1 MKSCEDCKYFDG
13 YDYLDG
19 IPCCNYEGGYENCP
33 YNNDGAP
40 IKNNGVKIEID
51 TGFMHDYI
59 YHTLKNTTEREIRAI
74 AQEEIKSIITEELK
88 DEILNEMRT
97 QIKDVVSNSISDFM
111 EKEITIGGGWNKPE
125 RKVTREEYLSETIE
139 DELKDRFKS
148 DALRKYVISD
158 IARGIID
165 DYDRKLRNEVNKGI
179 KTYFDEATRQT
190 LTENIVSMLMTNDTY
205 QKLSNSMKTF
215 LP

>member
-1 MKSCEDCKYFDG
+1 MKECRDCEYFKG
-13 YDYLDG
+13 YDYSDG
-19 IPCCNYEGGYENCP
+19 TPYCEYEKGYENCP
-33 YNNDGAP
+33 YNDETE
-40 IKNNGVKIEID
+40 IKNNGIKIEVD
-51 TGFMHDYI
+51 AGFMHDYI
-59 YHTLKNTTEREIRAI
+59 YHTLKNTMEREIRAI

-111 EKEITIGGGWNKPE
+111 AKEITIGGGWNKPD

-139 DELKDRFKS
+139 NELKDRFKS
-148 DALRKYVISD
+148 DILRNSIINE
-158 IARGIID
+158 IAKSID
-165 DYDRKLRNEVNKGI
+165 NYDRKLRDEINKGV
-179 KTYFDEATRQT
+179 KNYFDVATRQT

>member
-13 YDYLDG
+13 YNYSDG
-19 IPCCNYEGGYENCP
+19 TPYCNYEDGYENCP
-33 YNNDGAP
+33 YNDETP
-40 IKNNGVKIEID
+40 IKNNGVKIEVD
-51 TGFMHDYI
+51 AGFMQDYI
-59 YHTLKNTTEREIRAI
+59 YHTLKNTAEREIGAI
-74 AQEEIKSIITEELK
+74 AQEEIKSIITKELK
-88 DEILNEMRT
+88 DEILKEMRT

-148 DALRKYVISD
+148 DTLREYTMSK
-158 IARGIID
+158 IARGID

-179 KTYFDEATRQT
+179 KNYFDEATRQT

-205 QKLSNSMKTF
+205 QRLSNSMKTF

>member
-1 MKSCEDCKYFDG
+1 MKECRDCKYFEG
-13 YDYLDG
+13 YDYSDG
-19 IPCCNYEGGYENCP
+19 TPYCEYEKGYENCP
-33 YNNDGAP
+33 YNDDTQ
-40 IKNNGVKIEID
+40 IKNNGIKIEVD
-51 TGFMHDYI
+51 AGFMHDYI
-59 YHTLKNTTEREIRAI
+59 YHTLKNTMERENRAI

-111 EKEITIGGGWNKPE
+111 AKEITIGGGWNKPD

-139 DELKDRFKS
+139 NELKDRFKS
-148 DALRKYVISD
+148 DVLRTS
-158 IARGIID
+158 IINEIGRSID
-165 DYDRKLRNEVNKGI
+165 NYDRKLRDEINKGV
-179 KTYFDEATRQT
+179 KNYFDVATRQT